1 MSNEEYTVD
10 STYGLSFM
18 DRGYESIIF
27 YIKDTERLRL
37 APDGFYVEGRL
48 VASDTEVYEAFKAF
62 LNGTKV
68 TPLDETQDD
77 RYYKAIR
84 RHIEKEE
91 SNGDV

>member
-1 MSNEEYTVD
+1 MSNEEYTVASTGGVSFAD
-10 STYGLSFM
+10 SGNQ
-18 DRGYESIIF
+18 SIMF
-27 YIKDTERLRL
+27 YIKGTERLRL

-48 VASDTEVYEAFKAF
+48 VANDTEVYEAFKDF
-62 LNGTKV
+62 LSETGK
-68 TPLDETQDD
+68 PETQDD

>member
-1 MSNEEYTVD
+1 MSNEEYTVA
-10 STYGLSFM
+10 STGGVSFT
-18 DRGYESIIF
+18 DRGDESIIF

-48 VASDTEVYEAFKAF
+48 VANDTQIYEAFKAF

-68 TPLDETQDD
+68 TPRDETQDD

-84 RHIEKEE
+84 RHIKGE
-91 SNGDV
+91 